1 MPVLTDEYVASLKAG
16 RRAQRPIYDSQ
27 LTGFGVRVGRGGAK
41 AFFVFWRS
49 AGKNKHETIGR
60 ADKGMRVDEGR
71 AIALGRLANVKADV
85 ERGAAERRS
94 PTFGYLVAQYFER
107 HAPHKAEASLR
118 QDRSLLRH
126 IPKEWSTRLLTSFN
140 RNEMSQLHSDI
151 AAKGAR
157 VAENNGRFAA
167 QGKSA
172 ANHVLR
178 LLRAMFNCAIEW
190 DLMTCANPAAKLKLF
205 KDQRRQRFL
214 TLAEV
219 QQLNAALMVE
229 SYRWQA
235 YFPLLLYM
243 GLRKS
248 ELLRL
253 KWENVDLEAKELR
266 LTKTKS
272 GEPLVQPIPEPAMRI
287 IESLPSRGGK
297 YLFPGDRDG
306 RPLVNPNDAWLR
318 IRERAGLPD
327 VCIHSL
333 RHSQASALI
342 REGFS
347 LQVVSRILNH
357 SSIRQSAQYAH
368 LEQGVARNAIET
380 TAAKLALAFEP
391 RATIVD
397 ATSTETVITT

>member
-1 MPVLTDEYVASLKAG
+1 MPVLTDEYVESLKTG

-41 AFFVFWRS
+41 TFFVFWRS
-49 AGKNKHETIGR
+49 VGKNKHQTIGR
-60 ADKGMRVDEGR
+60 FDKGMLVDEAR
-71 AIALGRLANVKADV
+71 AIALRQLTDVKANA
-85 ERGAAERRS
+85 ERSAAERRS

-107 HAPHKAEASLR
+107 HGPHKAEASLK

-126 IPKEWSTRLLTSFN
+126 IPQEWSGRLLTSFT
-140 RNEMSQLHSDI
+140 RNEMTQLHSDI
-151 AAKGAR
+151 ASKGAR

-172 ANHVLR
+172 ANHLIR

-190 DLMTCANPAAKLKLF
+190 NLMTCANPAAKLKLF

-229 SYRWQA
+229 SYQWRA
-235 YFPLLLYM
+235 YFPLLLYL

-248 ELLRL
+248 ELLNL
-253 KWENVDLEAKELR
+253 KWENVNLEAKELR
-266 LTKTKS
+266 VTKTKS
-272 GEPLVQPIPEPAMRI
+272 GAPLVQFIPEPAMRI
-287 IESLPSRGGK
+287 IEALPSRGGK

-306 RPLVNPNDAWLR
+306 RPLVNPDDAWFR
-318 IRERAGLPD
+318 IRERAGLPT
-327 VCIHSL
+327 VRIHDL
-333 RHSQASALI
+333 RHSQASHLI

-357 SSIRQSAQYAH
+357 ASIRQSAQYAH
-368 LEQGVARNAIET
+368 LEEGVARNAIET

-391 RATIVD
+391 QTAIS
-397 ATSTETVITT
+397 AK

>member
-1 MPVLTDEYVASLKAG
+1 
-16 RRAQRPIYDSQ
+16 
-27 LTGFGVRVGRGGAK
+27 
-41 AFFVFWRS
+41 
-49 AGKNKHETIGR
+49 
-60 ADKGMRVDEGR
+60 
-71 AIALGRLANVKADV
+71 
-85 ERGAAERRS
+85 
-94 PTFGYLVAQYFER
+94 
-107 HAPHKAEASLR
+107 
-118 QDRSLLRH
+118 LLRH
-126 IPKEWSTRLLTSFN
+126 IPKEWSTRLLSSFT
-140 RNEMSQLHSDI
+140 RNEIGQLHSDI
-151 AAKGAR
+151 AAKCAK
-157 VAENNGRFAA
+157 VAENNGRLAA
-167 QGKSA
+167 KGKSA
-172 ANHVLR
+172 ANHVIR

-190 DLMTCANPAAKLKLF
+190 ELMTCANPAAKLKLF
-205 KDQRRQRFL
+205 KDRPRQRFL
-214 TLAEV
+214 TLSEV

-235 YFPLLLYM
+235 YFPLLLYL

-248 ELLRL
+248 ELLKL

-272 GEPLVQPIPEPAMRI
+272 GEPFVQPIPEPAMRI
-287 IESLPSRGGK
+287 IEALPSRGGK

-306 RPLVNPNDAWLR
+306 CPLVNPNDAWAR

-357 SSIRQSAQYAH
+357 SSVRQSAQYAH
-368 LEQGVARNAIET
+368 LEQGVARNAIEA

-391 RATIVD
+391 QVAIS
-397 ATSTETVITT
+397 AK

>member
-1 MPVLTDEYVASLKAG
+1 MPVLTDELIASLKPG
-16 RRAQRPIYDSQ
+16 RRAQRDVYDTR
-27 LTGFGVRVGRGGAK
+27 LTGLGVRIGRGGVK
-41 AFFVFWRS
+41 AYFVFWRS
-49 AGKNKHETIGR
+49 GGKNKRVTIGR
-60 ADKGMRVDEGR
+60 ASDGMRVDEAR
-71 AIALGRLANVKADV
+71 AIALGRLESVASAA
-85 ERGAAERRS
+85 EGSAAERRA
-94 PTFGYLVAQYFER
+94 PTFSYLVTQYFER
-107 HAPHKAEASLR
+107 HGPHKAEASLK

-126 IPKEWSTRLLTSFN
+126 IPKEWSGRLLTSFT

-151 AAKGAR
+151 ASKGTK
-157 VAENNGRFAA
+157 VAGNNGRFAA

-178 LLRAMFNCAIEW
+178 FLRALFNRAIEW
-190 DLMTCANPAAKLKLF
+190 NLMTCANPAAKLKLF

-235 YFPLLLYM
+235 YFPLLLYL

-248 ELLRL
+248 ELLNL
-253 KWENVDLEAKELR
+253 KWENVDLEAKELH
-266 LTKTKS
+266 LTRTKS
-272 GEPLVQPIPEPAMRI
+272 GEPFVQPIPEPAMRI
-287 IESLPSRGGK
+287 IEALPSRGGK
-297 YLFPGDRDG
+297 YLFPGDRDD
-306 RPLVNPNDAWLR
+306 RPVVNPNDAWAR

-347 LQVVSRILNH
+347 LQVVARILNH
-357 SSIRQSAQYAH
+357 SSVRQSEVYSH
-368 LEQGVARNAIET
+368 LEQGVARNAIEA
-380 TAAKLALAFEP
+380 TAAKLAIAFEQP
-391 RATIVD
+391 AAIS
-397 ATSTETVITT
+397 AK

>member
-1 MPVLTDEYVASLKAG
+1 MPVLTDELITSLKPG
-16 RRAQRPIYDSQ
+16 RRAQRDVYDSR
-27 LTGFGVRVGRGGAK
+27 LTGLGVRVGRGGVK
-41 AFFVFWRS
+41 AYFVFWRS
-49 AGKNKHETIGR
+49 GGKNKRVTIGR
-60 ADKGMRVDEGR
+60 ASDGMRVDEAR
-71 AIALGRLANVKADV
+71 AIALGRLESVASAA
-85 ERGAAERRS
+85 EGSAAERRA
-94 PTFGYLVAQYFER
+94 PTFSYLVTQYFER
-107 HAPHKAEASLR
+107 HGPHKAEASLK

-126 IPKEWSTRLLTSFN
+126 IPKEWSGRLLTSFT

-151 AAKGAR
+151 ASKAAR
-157 VAENNGRFAA
+157 VAGNNGRFAA

-178 LLRAMFNCAIEW
+178 FLRALFNRAIEW
-190 DLMTCANPAAKLKLF
+190 NLMTCANPAAKLKLF

-229 SYRWQA
+229 SYRWRA
-235 YFPLLLYM
+235 YFPLLLYL

-248 ELLRL
+248 ELLNL
-253 KWENVDLEAKELR
+253 KWENVDLEAKELH
-266 LTKTKS
+266 LTRTKS

-287 IESLPSRGGK
+287 IEALPSRGGK
-297 YLFPGDRDG
+297 YLFPGDRDD
-306 RPLVNPNDAWLR
+306 RPVVNPNDAWAR

-347 LQVVSRILNH
+347 LQVVARILNH
-357 SSIRQSAQYAH
+357 SSVRQSEIYSH
-368 LEQGVARNAIET
+368 LEQGVARNAIEA
-380 TAAKLALAFEP
+380 TAAKLAIAFEQP
-391 RATIVD
+391 AAIS
-397 ATSTETVITT
+397 AK

>member
-1 MPVLTDEYVASLKAG
+1 MPILTDEYVASLKAG
-16 RRAQRPIYDSQ
+16 RKSQRTVYDST

-41 AFFVFWRS
+41 AFFVFWRA
-49 AGKNKHETIGR
+49 AGRNKHAT
-60 ADKGMRVDEGR
+60 
-71 AIALGRLANVKADV
+71 LGRFDHGTSVDAAREAALRQLTDMKAD
-85 ERGAAERRS
+85 AEKSVGKRRA
-94 PTFGYLVAQYFER
+94 PTFSYLVAQYFER
-107 HAPHKAEASLR
+107 HGPHKAEASLK

-126 IPKEWSTRLLTSFN
+126 VPKEWWSRLLTSFT
-140 RNEMSQLHSDI
+140 RNELSQMHSDI
-151 AAKGAR
+151 AARGAR

-172 ANHVLR
+172 ANHVIR
-178 LLRAMFNCAIEW
+178 LLRAMFNFAIEW

-235 YFPLLLYM
+235 YFPLLLYL

-248 ELLRL
+248 ELLNL
-253 KWENVDLEAKELR
+253 KWENVDLEAKELHLIR
-266 LTKTKS
+266 TKS

-287 IESLPSRGGK
+287 IEALPSRGGK
-297 YLFPGDRDG
+297 YLFPGDRDD
-306 RPLVNPNDAWLR
+306 RPLVNPNDAWGR

-333 RHSQASALI
+333 RHSQASALV

-347 LQVVSRILNH
+347 LQVVARVLNH
-357 SSIRQSAQYAH
+357 SSVRQSEVYSH

-380 TAAKLALAFEP
+380 TAAKLALALNPE
-391 RATIVD
+391 AGAI
-397 ATSTETVITT
+397 AAK